1 MKRIPKLLV
10 LTLGVTTVLFAQGV
24 GQSPSAPAGTT
35 RLYATY
41 QEFTLSTSAAVLTVQ
56 QPTSAPRQITFE
68 GAVIYCSVAC
78 VPSLE
83 INGTVATVTAVT
95 PIKMDSRA
103 PAATSTAYT
112 GSDSTGGAVVGKYSV
127 SAGGQIGI
135 TKSGLTLGVGSGV
148 HQNVTIRTDAISGTV
163 HILLMWSEPQ

>member
-1 MKRIPKLLV
+1 MKRIPKSLILMLAV
-10 LTLGVTTVLFAQGV
+10 AAGLFAQSV

-35 RLYATY
+35 RLYAVY

-68 GAVIYCSVAC
+68 GAVVYCSVAC

-83 INGTVATVTAVT
+83 INGTVATVTGVT
-95 PIKMDSRA
+95 PVKLDTRGS
-103 PAATSTAYT
+103 AATSTAYT
-112 GSDSTGGAVVGKYSV
+112 GSDSTGGTVIGKYSV
-127 SAGGQIGI
+127 AAGQQLGI

-148 HQNVTIRTDAISGTV
+148 HQNVTIRTDAISGTAR
-163 HILLMWSEPQ
+163 ILLMWSEPQ